1 MRLKQ
6 IISSV
11 LIVIVSIMMMSVF
24 TEEAHAK
31 DKVTI
36 PYVKQD
42 VFIYDE
48 DNILNDSVEHTL
60 NKMLVDLERKTDVE
74 FAVITTQSLNGLS
87 IESYANT
94 LFNKLGI
101 GKADKDNG
109 ILLLV
114 SRNDTRVRLEIGRGL
129 EGVLTD
135 GVCGRILDDYFVPY
149 RENDNYDEAINYTV
163 QAVMTLMAKEY
174 NVTFEGMTR
183 TLEVADAEQ
192 VAKDELEVI
201 VWVIIVIIIIFII
214 LFIIYVAQGGDPE
227 DFFIDFF
234 SGGGGGGSSGGGF
247 GGGFSAGGGASR

>member
-31 DKVTI
+31 DKVII

-48 DNILNDSVEHTL
+48 DNILNDNVEYTL

-129 EGVLTD
+129 EGCLTD

-149 RENDNYDEAINYTV
+149 RENDNYDDAINYTV

-174 NVTFEGMTR
+174 NVTFEGMTK
-183 TLEVADAEQ
+183 TLEVADSKQIAEEETK
-192 VAKDELEVI
+192 AIIIAI
-201 VWVIIVIIIIFII
+201 VVIIGIFIL
-214 LFIIYVAQGGDPE
+214 LFILHCASGGDPG

-234 SGGGGGGSSGGGF
+234 SGSGGGSSGGGF
-247 GGGFSAGGGASR
+247 GGGFSGGGGASR